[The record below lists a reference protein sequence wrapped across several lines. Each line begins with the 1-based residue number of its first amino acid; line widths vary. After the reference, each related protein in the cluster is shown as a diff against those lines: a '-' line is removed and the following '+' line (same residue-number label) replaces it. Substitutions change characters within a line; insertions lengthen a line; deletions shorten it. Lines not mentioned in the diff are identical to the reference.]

1 MKKVRIMGTAAGRMA
16 ALARKAVFCGTLFV
30 CCAGAGF
37 AQSFGSVDNDKADEE
52 TEVDSQRG
60 FNAQVDIDMN
70 LFQATATAYSDADKR
85 FRQGEPLHRTN
96 SFLIDNYPL
105 GGFNIL
111 DGTSVSFGYNG
122 DWYGGNLSVGSGGLG
137 GIKAWVSFFDGKL
150 KISGGND
157 IGYGYADSQ
166 GADAGLRVYDDHDL
180 RTTGDDAKYSVDS
193 NKNPDNITQDKGI
206 LFELDFDPLKIAF
219 AGGGNPDDVSK
230 NTGSLISATND
241 DPIYGQSFQYG
252 INIGGKLGELFKV
265 NGAYI
270 LQSSKKETSY
280 EYNLTTGKI
289 IAKAADAEV
298 WNHLFGLYGSYYPLG
313 GDRLGVTLGYAGILV
328 KYLDKF
334 DVDSKTT
341 MPEVMKHG
349 VNLTARYKTDK
360 LTVKTDHNY
369 SFWKDKNY
377 DIYNLYK
384 TETSKMKDYGL
395 MPDNDKSDM
404 SEVVHSFLWNGAGAS
419 YLFSETVEGSIY
431 ARNLLRIDES
441 PEYKMTT
448 MYLAL
453 ELKSTFRL
461 SPQVEAYAGL
471 TWRYTGRT
479 ASKDLAR
486 DSGEFGK
493 VPATETSDS
502 VNMVQIPVGI
512 TVKLQ

>member
-1 MKKVRIMGTAAGRMA
+1 MKKVRIIETVAGRTAAFAKR
-16 ALARKAVFCGTLFV
+16 AVFCGALIV
-30 CCAGAGF
+30 CCAGTGF
-37 AQSFGSVDNDKADEE
+37 AQSFGSVDNAKADEE

-60 FNAQVDIDMN
+60 FNAQVDIDTN
-70 LFQATATAYSDADKR
+70 LFQATVTSFSDANKR
-85 FRQGEPLHRTN
+85 NADQSLPRTN

-111 DGTSVSFGYNG
+111 DGTSVTFGYNG

-137 GIKAWVSFFDGKL
+137 GVKAWVSFFDGKL
-150 KISGGND
+150 KISGGD
-157 IGYGYADSQ
+157 SIGYGYADSQ

-180 RTTGDDAKYSVDS
+180 DSTSKSPSVDS
-193 NKNPDNITQDKGI
+193 SKNPDNITQDKGI

-219 AGGGNPDDVSK
+219 AGGGNLEDVSEK
-230 NTGSLISATND
+230 TGSLQSADNA
-241 DPIYGQSFQYG
+241 DPMYGHSFQYG
-252 INIGGKLGELFKV
+252 ANIGFKVGELFKI

-270 LQSSKKETSY
+270 LQSSKKESLFRY
-280 EYNLTTGKI
+280 EGTIGKI
-289 IAKAADAEV
+289 VATEAKAEV
-298 WNHLFGLYGSYYPLG
+298 WNHLFGLYGSLYPLG
-313 GDRLGVTLGYAGILV
+313 GDRLGVTLGYAGVFV
-328 KYLDKF
+328 KYLDEF
-334 DVDSKTT
+334 DIDSKTT
-341 MPEVMKHG
+341 MPEVLKHG

-369 SFWKDKNY
+369 SFWTDKNY

-384 TETSKMKDYGL
+384 PEGNKMKDYGL
-395 MPDNDKSDM
+395 LPDTNDASDI

-431 ARNLLRIDES
+431 ARNLLRIDETT
-441 PEYKMTT
+441 EYKMTT

-479 ASKDLAR
+479 ASENLTR
-486 DSGEFGK
+486 DSKEFGAN
-493 VPATETSDS
+493 PAAETSDS

>member
-1 MKKVRIMGTAAGRMA
+1 
-16 ALARKAVFCGTLFV
+16 
-30 CCAGAGF
+30 
-37 AQSFGSVDNDKADEE
+37 NDKADEE
-52 TEVDSQRG
+52 TEIDSQRG
-60 FNAQVDIDMN
+60 FSAQVDIDTN

-85 FRQGEPLHRTN
+85 FKLGESLHRTN

-111 DGTSVSFGYNG
+111 DGTGVSVGYNG
-122 DWYGGNLSVGSGGLG
+122 DWYGGNLSVGKDGLG

-180 RTTGDDAKYSVDS
+180 RTTTDGYNPSVDS
-193 NKNPDNITQDKGI
+193 SKNPDNITQDRGI
-206 LFELDFDPLKIAF
+206 LFELDFAPLKIAF
-219 AGGGNPDDVSK
+219 AGGGNLDDVSK
-230 NTGSLISATND
+230 NTGSVMSAPND
-241 DPIYGQSFQYG
+241 DPVYGHSFQYG
-252 INIGGKLGELFKV
+252 ANIGYKAGELFKV
-265 NGAYI
+265 NGAYV
-270 LQSSKKETSY
+270 LQSSKKESSFVY
-280 EYNLTTGKI
+280 DYPTGKI
-289 IAKAADAEV
+289 VADAPDAEV
-298 WNHLFGLYGSYYPLG
+298 WNHLFGLYGSLYPLG
-313 GDRLGVTLGYAGILV
+313 GDRLGVTLGYAGVYV

-334 DVDSKTT
+334 SVDSRTA
-341 MPEVMKHG
+341 MPEVLKHG
-349 VNLTARYKTDK
+349 ANLTARYKTDK

-369 SFWKDKNY
+369 SFWTDKNY

-384 TETSKMKDYGL
+384 SARDKMTDYGL
-395 MPDNDKSDM
+395 LADTNDKSSM

-419 YLFSETVEGSIY
+419 YLFSETAEGSVY
-431 ARNLLRIDES
+431 ARNLLRVDES

-448 MYLAL
+448 MYFSL

-479 ASKDLAR
+479 ASEALVR
-486 DSGEFGK
+486 DSGEFGTN
-493 VPATETSDS
+493 PAAETSDS
-502 VNMVQIPVGI
+502 VNMIQIPVGI